1 MTSINNIHKLVKSE
15 ESIEIAKVLE
25 KQAKQIKK
33 LEKKNKK
40 LKKELKKT
48 EQGELREN
56 RSFLASCDVFD
67 NLQDEIQSIKENHLS
82 TDYAICEVLD
92 ELQEWIYRER
102 PYDNME
108 KGNSNFYKTGD
119 SDSDSD

>member
-25 KQAKQIKK
+25 KQAKQIQK

-56 RSFLASCDVFD
+56 RHFLACIDVFD
-67 NLQDEIQSIKENHLS
+67 NLQDEIQSIKEDHTS
-82 TDYAICEVLD
+82 TNEAICEVMD
-92 ELQEWIYRER
+92 ELQEWIYKER
-102 PYDNME
+102 PTRRGWD
-108 KGNSNFYKTGD
+108 KIDD
-119 SDSDSD
+119 SDSD